1 MKLRENLLAALH
13 LTAGGERSNLGL
25 QPARGRWAAVISM
38 QAPAPA
44 PASCTAAA
52 KIPPPYLTIVTILLL
67 LAAWSWSSHNRSA
80 QVLGF

>member
-1 MKLRENLLAALH
+1 MKLRESLLAALH

-44 PASCTAAA
+44 SCTAAA

-67 LAAWSWSSHNRSA
+67 LAAWSWPGHNRSA